1 MAGNVTTVGRWV
13 AQRLPTRPT
22 QHSSLVHFFHVDP
35 VINEMKSMHGEG
47 VCKFI
52 GAVAFMEWC
61 DGHQLVEK
69 IQSITPIKIKAETMI
84 MWTKQVLEGLSYL
97 HLFGLIHQNINP
109 GNIYLDSRGNA
120 KIGGYMSCKVSRSPG
135 CKLSYGRSDRG
146 SHMCTAP
153 EVQNGLEVTHKADVW
168 DFGCCLFFWVTGE
181 YHRDGYMDQNTRPS
195 RAPIQDQSNR
205 GR

>member
-1 MAGNVTTVGRWV
+1 MAHVDRVVLVLRDGPAGERVAEKCGVVGNVTTVGRWV

-35 VINEMKSMHGEG
+35 VIKEMKPMHGEG

-84 MWTKQVLEGLSYL
+84 M
-97 HLFGLIHQNINP
+97 
-109 GNIYLDSRGNA
+109 
-120 KIGGYMSCKVSRSPG
+120 
-135 CKLSYGRSDRG
+135 
-146 SHMCTAP
+146 
-153 EVQNGLEVTHKADVW
+153 
-168 DFGCCLFFWVTGE
+168 
-181 YHRDGYMDQNTRPS
+181 
-195 RAPIQDQSNR
+195 
-205 GR
+205 